1 MAALLLRRLMLQTV
15 KTENNCVTRLGTYAL
30 HRTAPALPS
39 PRASVPTPSCPIHTE
54 ALGTVADAQDERKKK
69 KKNDSDFS
77 NIGRKIHERV
87 IHVLDEAGNDLGH
100 MHRADVIRLMNERD
114 LRLVK
119 RDSGAQP
126 PQYQL
131 LTGVQI
137 HEERLR
143 LRESEKAHP
152 KPVPTLTKELTF
164 SSNIGRHDLD
174 TKSKQIQQWLEKKY
188 KVQITI
194 KKGKN
199 VEEPENKME
208 EMCHQILQTVPG
220 IATFSTRPQPVRG
233 GRAVMCVLR
242 PLSKKEEHAYREA
255 HGTPKEDTLNKENRK
270 DRESDV
276 VHP

>member
-1 MAALLLRRLMLQTV
+1 MAALLLRRLTLQTV

-39 PRASVPTPSCPIHTE
+39 PRASVPTPSCPIHTD

-152 KPVPTLTKELTF
+152 KPGRWPAAGSLSPWGPDQRLGPRDRGAAGSGEVHGLPAAAHTCLQLSLPF
-164 SSNIGRHDLD
+164 RPSSGLLSLMPRGLPLL
-174 TKSKQIQQWLEKKY
+174 LEAW
-188 KVQITI
+188 VQ
-194 KKGKN
+194 
-199 VEEPENKME
+199 
-208 EMCHQILQTVPG
+208 
-220 IATFSTRPQPVRG
+220 
-233 GRAVMCVLR
+233 
-242 PLSKKEEHAYREA
+242 
-255 HGTPKEDTLNKENRK
+255 
-270 DRESDV
+270 
-276 VHP
+276 

>member
-1 MAALLLRRLMLQTV
+1 MAALLRRLTLQTV

-39 PRASVPTPSCPIHTE
+39 PRASVPTPSCPIHTG

-199 VEEPENKME
+199 

-220 IATFSTRPQPVRG
+220 IATFSTQPQPVRG

-255 HGTPKEDTLNKENRK
+255 HGTPNEDTLNKENRN